1 MAVTIAVTTS
11 PTEAEQ
17 MDAIL
22 RDFLAGA

>member
-1 MAVTIAVTTS
+1 MAVTITVTAS

>member
-11 PTEAEQ
+11 PTDADQ
-17 MDAIL
+17 VDAIL

>member
-11 PTEAEQ
+11 PTETDQ

-22 RDFLAGA
+22 RDFLVGE

>member
-1 MAVTIAVTTS
+1 MAITITVTTFLI
-11 PTEAEQ
+11 EAEQ

>member
-11 PTEAEQ
+11 PTEPEQ

-22 RDFLAGA
+22 RDFLADA

>member
-11 PTEAEQ
+11 PTEPEQ